1 MTINVWNYAVHPMT
15 YARLIQ
21 PPTEGA
27 YAQPLVSRVN
37 CNLVLASQ
45 VVLTVSPGE
54 LRTFTFLDVVP
65 YTFT

>member
-45 VVLTVSPGE
+45 VVLTVPPG
-54 LRTFTFLDVVP
+54 
-65 YTFT
+65 